1 VFRRVVPSPVPTAI
15 LEAAHLRTLADAG
28 AVVIGAGGGGIPV
41 VRQGGQWTAVD
52 AVVDKDRSSALL
64 AAAIGVDT
72 MVLVTGVDEVCVDF
86 GRPTQR
92 ALHEVTVEE
101 MRAHLADGQFPAGS
115 MGPKVESALRFVEAG
130 GRQSIITSL
139 ERLPEALANK
149 AGTHISGSPDLE
161 RAQ

>member
-1 VFRRVVPSPVPTAI
+1 
-15 LEAAHLRTLADAG
+15 G

-41 VRQGGQWTAVD
+41 VRQDGQWTAVD

-64 AAAIGVDT
+64 AAEIDVDT

-86 GRPTQR
+86 GQPTER
-92 ALHEVTVEE
+92 ALHDVTIDE

-115 MGPKVESALRFVEAG
+115 MGPKVESALRFVDGG
-130 GRQSIITSL
+130 GRRSIITSL
-139 ERLPEALANK
+139 ERLPDALAGK
-149 AGTHISGSPDLE
+149 AGTHITGTHVDGRPDPE